1 MATSRI
7 LSVNEAEA
15 DERTRA
21 VLDRTRQTYGGVV
34 IGIRRL
40 ALADPHVAQPVRDLY
55 EHLNLR
61 PDSPLS
67 RLQRE
72 MLGVVVNTRVGGASC
87 QGLHL
92 SAVRKLLHEDEL
104 GVEFCTSWRDRD
116 LDTKTRALLAYGEKL
131 TRTPEAITD
140 ADIEE
145 LRAAGWD
152 ERGIYE
158 ATALVGFWNFSGR
171 LEAAAGLPMETIPAE
186 ADYPE
191 ARA

>member
-1 MATSRI
+1 MARI
-7 LSVNEAEA
+7 LTVNEEAA

-21 VLDRTRQTYGGVV
+21 AIAGTKATYGGVFT
-34 IGIRRL
+34 GIRRV
-40 ALADPHVAQPVRDLY
+40 ALADAKVGQPVRELY

-61 PDSPLS
+61 ADSPLT

-92 SAVRKLLHEDEL
+92 SAVRKLLHDDEI
-104 GVEFCTSWRDRD
+104 GVDFCVTWQERD
-116 LDTKTRALLAYGEKL
+116 LDQKTKVLLAYAEKL
-131 TRTPEAITD
+131 TLSPGAITD
-140 ADIEE
+140 DDIDG

-152 ERGIYE
+152 EKGIYE

-171 LEAAAGLPMETIPAE
+171 LEAAAGLPMELIPPE

>member
-1 MATSRI
+1 MSRI
-7 LSVNEAEA
+7 LTVNEAEA

-21 VLDRTRQTYGGVV
+21 VIDRTKAVYGGVV

-40 ALADPHVAQPVRDLY
+40 VLADPRIAQPVRDLY

-92 SAVRKLLHEDEL
+92 SAVRKLLHDDEL
-104 GVEFCTSWRDRD
+104 GMEFCTTWRDRD
-116 LDTKTRALLAYGEKL
+116 LDAKTRALLAYAEKL
-131 TRTPEAITD
+131 TLSPHTIAD
-140 ADIEE
+140 ADVDE
-145 LRAAGWD
+145 LRAAGWG
-152 ERGIYE
+152 EQGIYE

-171 LEAAAGLPMETIPAE
+171 LEAAAGLPMEVIPPE

>member
-1 MATSRI
+1 MSRI
-7 LSVNEAEA
+7 MTVNEEKA

-21 VLDRTRQTYGGVV
+21 VLDRTKAVYGGVV

-40 ALADPHVAQPVRDLY
+40 TLADPKVAQPVRDLY

-92 SAVRKLLHEDEL
+92 SAVRKLLHDDEL
-104 GVEFCTSWRDRD
+104 GVEFCTTWRDRD
-116 LDTKTRALLAYGEKL
+116 LDPKTRALLAYAEKL
-131 TRTPEAITD
+131 TLSPQTITD
-140 ADIEE
+140 ADVDG

-171 LEAAAGLPMETIPAE
+171 LEAAAGLPMEVIPPE